1 MISRILVD
9 TGPLVAIL
17 SKRDQHHKLCV
28 ECLQQLEGPAFT
40 CWPVLSEALW
50 MLRSSPVSVDSLIT
64 SFDGDR
70 FALLPMDESSLPWID
85 RFLRRYRKVGAQ
97 LADASLMYLAE
108 QQDFETIFTLD
119 CQDFSVYRLR
129 GNRAVQLIP

>member
-1 MISRILVD
+1 
-9 TGPLVAIL
+9 
-17 SKRDQHHKLCV
+17 
-28 ECLQQLEGPAFT
+28 
-40 CWPVLSEALW
+40 
-50 MLRSSPVSVDSLIT
+50 
-64 SFDGDR
+64 
-70 FALLPMDESSLPWID
+70 MDESSLPWID